1 VVFLQD
7 VLLHLLGWSNQGFNV
22 KILEDMM
29 ETKTINDISSVN
41 VEELED
47 LLSLVALLR
56 GYFNDHVIKDLAETM
71 ASLMKLAGALSGTDL
86 VNVLERAMQDP
97 ELDKALLEPPKV
109 GLTGMLKTMG
119 DPDVQRGMG
128 VLMSLLKAMG
138 KAAGK

>member
-1 VVFLQD
+1 
-7 VLLHLLGWSNQGFNV
+7 
-22 KILEDMM
+22 M